1 MPTIIAFLLARWAE
15 PTTKACLIAS
25 VSAFFGALTQG
36 VSPCTAGLALLVG
49 AVGALVPEAK
59 PVLTDLQA
67 LAESTPITNSTAAK
81 AGALLLAVMALGS
94 VSACSTLTPSEVK
107 LIQVACQVDGQLQ
120 PVAVTLAD
128 ELVPAVAPLVA
139 TDQALVHP
147 AVVAACANVAAGAKP
162 VAVTGVPKSSS

>member
-25 VSAFFGALTQG
+25 VSAFSGALTQG

-67 LAESTPITNSTAAK
+67 LAESTPITSSQATK
-81 AGALLLAVMALGS
+81 AGALFLMAMALGS
-94 VSACSTLTPSEVK
+94 MSACTSLTPSEVK
-107 LIQVACQVDGQLQ
+107 WIQVACQVDGQLQ

-139 TDQALVHP
+139 TDQALIHP

-162 VAVTGVPKSSS
+162 VAVNEVAK